1 MHTPTGARAARL
13 ALPPTALAAVALTA
27 TPPAAGQSPTA
38 EASMDGA
45 DRVSAR
51 APRHAVVG
59 AVVAVRGRLGLGPTA
74 KRVVVEVAARGG
86 WRTVG
91 RARTGSR
98 GRFQARWRVRKPG
111 SFRLRIR
118 PIDRRAAGSLR
129 RTLNVY
135 RRGTASWY
143 GPGLYGN
150 RTACGHTLSPT
161 LRGVAHKTLPCGT
174 AVTFRYG
181 TTTVAARVVG
191 RGPFSGGGEWDLTS
205 STKRALGFPSGGTVW
220 STR

>member
-1 MHTPTGARAARL
+1 MHMPTGARAERL
-13 ALPPTALAAVALTA
+13 ALPLAALAAVALTA
-27 TPPAAGQSPTA
+27 PPAAAGQSPAA
-38 EASMDGA
+38 EASMHGA

-59 AVVAVRGRLGLGPTA
+59 AVVTVRGKLGSGLTA
-74 KRVVVEVAARGG
+74 RRVVVEVATRGG
-86 WRTVG
+86 WRSVG
-91 RARTGSR
+91 RARTGSG
-98 GRFQARWRVRKPG
+98 GRFQARWRAREPG

-118 PIDRRAAGSLR
+118 PIDRRAPGSLR

-174 AVTFRYG
+174 AVGFRYG
-181 TTTVAARVVG
+181 TRTVTARVVD
-191 RGPFSGGGEWDLTS
+191 RGPFSGGRVWDLTS

>member
-1 MHTPTGARAARL
+1 MHTPAGARAARL
-13 ALPPTALAAVALTA
+13 VLPPTALAAVALTA
-27 TPPAAGQSPTA
+27 PPPAAGQSAADEPA
-38 EASMDGA
+38 IDGA

-59 AVVAVRGRLGLGPTA
+59 AVVAVRGKLASRLTA
-74 KRVVVEVAARGG
+74 KRVVVQVATRGG
-86 WRTVG
+86 WRTVA
-91 RARTGSR
+91 RARTGSG
-98 GRFQARWRVRKPG
+98 GRFEARWRVSEPG

-118 PIDRRAAGSLR
+118 PIDRRATGSLR

-135 RRGTASWY
+135 RSGTASWY

-150 RTACGHTLSPT
+150 RTACGYTLSPR

-181 TTTVAARVVG
+181 TRTVTARVVD
-191 RGPFSGGGEWDLTS
+191 RGPFSSREWDLTA
-205 STKRALGFPSGGTVW
+205 STKRALGFPSGGSVW